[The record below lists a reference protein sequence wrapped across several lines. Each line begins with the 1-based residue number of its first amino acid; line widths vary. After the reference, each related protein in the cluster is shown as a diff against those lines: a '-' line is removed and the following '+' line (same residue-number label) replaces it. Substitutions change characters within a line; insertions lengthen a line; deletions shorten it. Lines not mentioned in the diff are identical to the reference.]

1 MANIFIGG
9 ILGHTYSDRS
19 FMSSRIF
26 RCNMCNFPLQA
37 LIPNTGI
44 LSRLK
49 HQSICRTES
58 CYHKD
63 TGLTISGIL

>member
-19 FMSSRIF
+19 FMSSRIL

-58 CYHKD
+58 STTK
-63 TGLTISGIL
+63 ILALQ